1 MTKTPGVSGENPEY
15 RHDRAGVLI
24 IIRRIISVGNIEPF
38 GASEE
43 AFDQTWKALIAE
55 EELVCAQTSN
65 RHDRLPKPQVFIADV
80 RAFPIN

>member
-1 MTKTPGVSGENPEY
+1 MRIRKNDNRV
-15 RHDRAGVLI
+15 DVLI

-38 GASEE
+38 GARED
-43 AFDQTWKALIAE
+43 AFDRTWKALIAE

-80 RAFPIN
+80 RAFSVT